1 MHSTDEVMGISYDFA
16 VAFAKAQIAASQ
28 KLPLSG
34 TVFLSLNNLTKPQLA
49 KIAQAFV
56 ALGFRIVSTLG
67 TAYVLELEGILI
79 ERALKIHKGRP
90 HAGDM
95 IANTQI
101 QLMVIT
107 SAEDQVNEIDGRKL
121 RRIALADKVPILT
134 TVAGALATA
143 KAIKSLKSSKI
154 EMIAL
159 QDYFDVEK
167 FPVTELQ
174 APTLGY
180 GPLSMVVYVH
190 GSRRLT

>member
-1 MHSTDEVMGISYDFA
+1 MGISYDFA
-16 VAFAKAQIAASQ
+16 AAFAKAQIAASQ
-28 KLPLSG
+28 KPPLSG

-56 ALGFRIVSTLG
+56 ALGFKIVSTSG

-79 ERALKIHKGRP
+79 ERALKMHERRP

-95 IANTQI
+95 IANTHI
-101 QLMVIT
+101 ELMVIT
-107 SAEDQVNEIDGRKL
+107 SAEDQVNEIDGHKL
-121 RRIALADKVPILT
+121 RRIALADKVPILIIVGGT
-134 TVAGALATA
+134 LATA

-167 FPVTELQ
+167 VNDSAKNLQ
-174 APTLGY
+174 SVSSSL
-180 GPLSMVVYVH
+180 LID
-190 GSRRLT
+190 